1 MLEIALVLFLM
12 VGMLSLV
19 IPRMSIGDNL
29 GSVGRKWVGAMKSF
43 QELAM
48 MGQKTVRL
56 YVDIDR
62 GMYWPMVLDGKE
74 EKIPLDPT
82 WAMPI
87 TLPETIRFSDVQVGA
102 TRRETGRMDIF
113 FYPNGRIDQ
122 AIVHLTDVNNNIMG
136 VFVEPVTSMIR
147 ITDHRIDPPSPW
159 TFPTGF
165 GLCFSRSRPGFDR
178 DFPLQSQ
185 AFHPV
190 SRMSAMMQLQ
200 QMMRRLAAI
209 DAQGFTLFE
218 VLIAMAILALAL
230 PILLGLRNWD
240 LNLHSRA
247 ADITAATMLAQ
258 EKLIEAELSPVYP
271 DRRNQRRFPQ
281 SSARLPSARR
291 RRESG

>member
-1 MLEIALVLFLM
+1 MIVNARLHVAPQHQQPVDSLTVSSQAWHASAGFTMLEIALVLFLM

-48 MGQKTVRL
+48 LGQKTVRL

-82 WAMPI
+82 WAVPI
-87 TLPETIRFSDVQVGA
+87 SLPETIRFADVQVGT

-136 VFVEPVTSMIR
+136 VFVEPVTAMIR
-147 ITDHRIDPPSPW
+147 MTDHRIDPPKPW
-159 TFPTGF
+159 TIPDRIRPLLQPVTPGV
-165 GLCFSRSRPGFDR
+165 RPGF
-178 DFPLQSQ
+178 P
-185 AFHPV
+185 PP
-190 SRMSAMMQLQ
+190 SRSNVTQ
-200 QMMRRLAAI
+200 
-209 DAQGFTLFE
+209 
-218 VLIAMAILALAL
+218 
-230 PILLGLRNWD
+230 
-240 LNLHSRA
+240 
-247 ADITAATMLAQ
+247 
-258 EKLIEAELSPVYP
+258 
-271 DRRNQRRFPQ
+271 
-281 SSARLPSARR
+281 
-291 RRESG
+291 

>member
-1 MLEIALVLFLM
+1 MTVKAPVHTPWRLWSSDGFTPSVHDWRSSGGFTMLEIALVLFLM
-12 VGMLSLV
+12 VGMLSMV
-19 IPRMSIGDNL
+19 IPRLSIGDNL

-87 TLPETIRFSDVQVGA
+87 TLPETIRFADVQVGVN
-102 TRRETGRMDIF
+102 RRETGRMEIF

-147 ITDHRIDPPSPW
+147 ITDHRIDPPRPW
-159 TFPTGF
+159 TIPDRIRPLLQPVTPGV
-165 GLCFSRSRPGFDR
+165 RPGF
-178 DFPLQSQ
+178 
-185 AFHPV
+185 PV
-190 SRMSAMMQLQ
+190 PK
-200 QMMRRLAAI
+200 
-209 DAQGFTLFE
+209 QG
-218 VLIAMAILALAL
+218 I
-230 PILLGLRNWD
+230 
-240 LNLHSRA
+240 
-247 ADITAATMLAQ
+247 
-258 EKLIEAELSPVYP
+258 
-271 DRRNQRRFPQ
+271 
-281 SSARLPSARR
+281 SSSN
-291 RRESG
+291 

>member
-1 MLEIALVLFLM
+1 MIVNAPLHVVSQHPRPVDGLTVSSHAGHSSAGFTMLEIALVLFLM

-19 IPRMSIGDNL
+19 IPRMAIGDNL

-82 WAMPI
+82 WAVPI
-87 TLPETIRFSDVQVGA
+87 SLPETIRFADVQVGT

-136 VFVEPVTSMIR
+136 VFVEPVTAMIR
-147 ITDHRIDPPSPW
+147 ITDHRIEPPRPW
-159 TFPTGF
+159 TMPDRIRPLLQPVTPGV
-165 GLCFSRSRPGFDR
+165 RPGF
-178 DFPLQSQ
+178 PP
-185 AFHPV
+185 AVP
-190 SRMSAMMQLQ
+190 
-200 QMMRRLAAI
+200 
-209 DAQGFTLFE
+209 
-218 VLIAMAILALAL
+218 
-230 PILLGLRNWD
+230 
-240 LNLHSRA
+240 
-247 ADITAATMLAQ
+247 
-258 EKLIEAELSPVYP
+258 K
-271 DRRNQRRFPQ
+271 
-281 SSARLPSARR
+281 
-291 RRESG
+291 